1 MPSFQMTSYQTQ
13 QQSSPPP
20 AVAELVLVRPKPV
33 MPRVTLLAGLLAVL
47 LSSCDPGFR
56 VVPVGW
62 KKLESGHF
70 ERQIGDLHI
79 ETAAVGGLAGKWWI
93 GVDFLVT
100 DAKKPVV
107 PKAITLVTGQG
118 RFPGKFRET
127 PHSLPADAA
136 SQPQKA
142 LLAADWEFPKD
153 DAPKDSRRAS
163 HHRSLIFIW
172 RSA

>member
-1 MPSFQMTSYQTQ
+1 MGRLTS
-13 QQSSPPP
+13 
-20 AVAELVLVRPKPV
+20 
-33 MPRVTLLAGLLAVL
+33 LAGLLALL
-47 LSSCDPGFR
+47 LSSCDPGFH

-70 ERQIGDLHI
+70 ERQVGDLHI
-79 ETAAVGGLAGKWWI
+79 ETAAVGGLAGEWWI

-107 PKAITLVTGQG
+107 PKTITLVTSHG

-136 SQPQKA
+136 SHPEKA

-153 DAPKDSRRAS
+153 TTLPKNLGESPTVEVSFLYGGERRNFTVS
-163 HHRSLIFIW
+163 YR
-172 RSA
+172 RE